1 MIKYYK
7 NIDIPYD
14 NYCNII
20 KGFPK
25 YYKVSDNKF
34 TLIDTYEMINV
45 TYYNRPINVSKLT
58 PIDESEWNTIE
69 SVVKVAYQ
77 KRRDLY
83 FTR

>member
-1 MIKYYK
+1 MSKYYK

-25 YYKVSDNKF
+25 YYKVFDNGF
-34 TLIDTYEMINV
+34 TLIDTYDMISV
-45 TYYNRPINVSKLT
+45 TYYRDVDVSKLT

-69 SVVKVAYQ
+69 SVVKVAYE

-83 FTR
+83 FL